1 VIITKEQA
9 QELIKYFNN
18 QFIDRNSKVLYD
30 GEILNELLKELN
42 RFLNSFDECGARHP
56 DGYSI
61 CRLRADHGGGR
72 LSHHDTKTQK
82 SWP

>member
-1 VIITKEQA
+1 MIISKEQA

-18 QFIDRNSKVLYD
+18 QFIDRNSTKLYD

-42 RFLNSFDECGARHP
+42 HYLTDMCGDRHT

-61 CRLRADHGGGR
+61 CRMPKHVSPDHM
-72 LSHHDTKTQK
+72 DNKTNK
-82 SWP
+82 TWRSR